1 MNADLLRNIKT
12 KLKLEYYLMNDDWLT
27 DCVEFYVNQH
37 ENPSTEEILQ
47 FVKVQWQLS
56 DLREIN
62 NINGSLPINLS
73 QKKFLILSENY
84 ILQVEKMY
92 DIATSKYKQLEKI
105 RNIHISEVELSE
117 AEKFEKWEP
126 PKKRMI
132 QLLLTDGLQDVIGI
146 EYNYIP
152 RLNDILLPGYKV
164 MIVGPVKCRRGV
176 LLLEEGNFKGIGG
189 ELDSLLVPNALENVL
204 ARALKLPEN
213 PDPYNDNE
221 TKSNNN
227 KQEEP
232 HVPNE
237 IDASFFEEDFE
248 INLED
253 VSNIENSHSKSQ
265 EPKDVIKIKD
275 EPEIENVDTVFRKDL
290 SCKEEQILS
299 DDECLLE
306 MIDERQLIEPK
317 IEQKNIIAPFRTLP
331 KEEND
336 DIIIINDEE
345 EIADVKYD
353 IFKNSMQKNFSQS
366 NSTLFSS
373 KAESS
378 PATSHLKVE
387 KKQQSV
393 ITGGKRTVPMSPPEV
408 ISSKKGKIDRQ
419 ITEFTKALSATE
431 EPKICEFIHTIK
443 DETITETTIKTIRGH
458 VEVLGKLT
466 KKDSLWI
473 LEASIADG
481 TSAINVS
488 FSNKVLENL
497 LGFSVQEFSIRKK
510 LIAKNPEIEQE
521 LRMSFRNAEQKIKT
535 LDALLE
541 LELNTNSKPT
551 VVKIIDLTEQQK
563 EILDKRLKNFLLKS
577 NV

>member
-1 MNADLLRNIKT
+1 MDYIKMNADLLRSIKS
-12 KLKLEYYLMNDDWLT
+12 KLKLEYYLMNEDWLT
-27 DCVEFYVNQH
+27 DCVEFYMNQH

-62 NINGSLPINLS
+62 NKNGSLPVNLS

-84 ILQVEKMY
+84 ILQVEKIY

-117 AEKFEKWEP
+117 AERFEKWEP
-126 PKKRMI
+126 PKKRMM
-132 QLLLTDGLQDVIGI
+132 QLLLTDGLQDIIGI

-164 MIVGPVKCRRGV
+164 MVVGPVKCRRGV

-189 ELDSLLVPNALENVL
+189 EVDSLLIPNALENVL

-221 TKSNNN
+221 TKSDNN

-232 HVPNE
+232 HIPNQ
-237 IDASFFEEDFE
+237 IDDSFFEEDFDV
-248 INLED
+248 NLED
-253 VSNIENSHSKSQ
+253 LSKIENSHSKNQ
-265 EPKDVIKIKD
+265 EPKHKIKD
-275 EPEIENVDTVFRKDL
+275 EPEIKNINTVFEKAL
-290 SCKEEQILS
+290 SCNEENIFN
-299 DDECLLE
+299 DDDCLLE
-306 MIDERQLIEPK
+306 MIDEKQLIEPK
-317 IEQKNIIAPFRTLP
+317 IEQKNCIVAPFRTLP

-345 EIADVKYD
+345 EITDVKYD
-353 IFKNSMQKNFSQS
+353 IFKESMQNNFSQS
-366 NSTLFSS
+366 NSTLFSN

-378 PATSHLKVE
+378 LTTSHLETE
-387 KKQQSV
+387 KKQSFL
-393 ITGGKRTVPMSPPEV
+393 TGGKRTVPMSPPEV
-408 ISSKKGKIDRQ
+408 ISSKK
-419 ITEFTKALSATE
+419 
-431 EPKICEFIHTIK
+431 
-443 DETITETTIKTIRGH
+443 ETTIKTVRGH
-458 VEVLGKLT
+458 VEALGKLS
-466 KKDSLWI
+466 KKDSWI
-473 LEASIADG
+473 LEASITDG
-481 TSAINVS
+481 TSVINVS
-488 FSNKVLENL
+488 FSNEVLENI
-497 LGFSVQEFSIRKK
+497 LGFSVQEFSIKKK

-541 LELNTNSKPT
+541 LELNTNRIPT
-551 VVKIIDLTEQQK
+551 VVKIVDLTQQQK
-563 EILDKRLKNFLLKS
+563 EILDKRLQNFLLKN